1 MHSGEYL
8 QDHLSLAYYDI
19 RNVCNSLFPNN
30 QVADIWQKST
40 IQCRTNDDPRLSFN
54 IFLKTFLKNP
64 IVIQVQSTDM
74 IGDVKAK
81 VQQQERISTDQ
92 QRLIF
97 DGQRLEDGKKTPTNS
112 KVSSTPS

>member
-1 MHSGEYL
+1 
-8 QDHLSLAYYDI
+8 
-19 RNVCNSLFPNN
+19 
-30 QVADIWQKST
+30 
-40 IQCRTNDDPRLSFN
+40 
-54 IFLKTFLKNP
+54 
-64 IVIQVQSTDM
+64 M